1 MTKILFFNVPTSGHI
16 YATYPVVK
24 ELVRRG
30 NEVVYV
36 LTEAYRK
43 PIEATGATFKP
54 YAQIRDDYFE
64 SHGLD
69 GSNPVR
75 TSAVLIET
83 CRQILP
89 ELLDMTRA
97 EAPDLIIHDS
107 MCPWGWLVAKKLGIP
122 HVSSMSLLALTP
134 ALLIRSG
141 MFSAMLPKVLA
152 GLPLLVKFRQVSGEI
167 KRQHGVM
174 PPSFADILNTTGTIT
189 VNYTSRYFQPDGDSF
204 PETLKFVGPQIDPR
218 HDGDAGGN
226 DFPFDWLDGR
236 PLVYV
241 SLGTVINQ
249 NIAFFRQAVSAFAGS
264 PYQVVMSI
272 GRKNDPAA
280 LGTMPHNIMVRSFV
294 PQLEILK
301 RTSAFVTH
309 AGMNSVQEGLY
320 YDVPL
325 MLVPQQVEQRLVAGR
340 VKALGAGLMSNA
352 PTVPAAEL
360 RASVDRLIAEPGFKQ
375 NAARIGQSLRDA
387 GGTTRAADEILA
399 MV

>member
-1 MTKILFFNVPTSGHI
+1 MAKILFFNVPTSGHI

-30 NEVVYV
+30 HEVVYV

-54 YAQIRDDYFE
+54 YTQIRDDYFE
-64 SHGLD
+64 AHGLD
-69 GSNPVR
+69 GSNPIKA
-75 TSAVLIET
+75 SLVLIET
-83 CRQILP
+83 CREILP
-89 ELLDMTRA
+89 DLLDMTRA
-97 EAPDLIIHDS
+97 EAPDIIIHDS

-134 ALLIRSG
+134 ALLIKSG
-141 MFSAMLPKVLA
+141 TFTAMLPKIIT
-152 GLPLLVKFRQVSGEI
+152 GLPLLMKFQQISGEI
-167 KRQHGVM
+167 KRQHGVT
-174 PPSFADILNTTGTIT
+174 PPSFADFLNVTGTVT

-204 PETLKFVGPQIDPR
+204 PDTLKFVGPQIDPR
-218 HDGDAGGN
+218 HDGDAGGS
-226 DFPFDWLDGR
+226 DFPFDWLDER

-249 NIAFFRQAVSAFAGS
+249 NIAFFREAVNAFAGS

-272 GRKNDPAA
+272 GRKNDPVA
-280 LGTMPHNIMVRSFV
+280 LGSVPDNILVRSFV

-320 YDVPL
+320 FDVPL
-325 MLVPQQVEQRLVAGR
+325 LLVPQQVEQRMVAGR
-340 VKALGAGLMSNA
+340 VKALGAGLMSNS
-352 PTVPAAEL
+352 PTVPSGEL
-360 RASVDRLIAEPGFKQ
+360 RAGVDRLITEPNFKA
-375 NAARIGQSLRDA
+375 NAAKIGQSLRDA
-387 GGTTRAADEILA
+387 GGTTRAVDEILA
-399 MV
+399 LV